1 MKCQHMMLRWKNKEE
16 IKMSL
21 TQTKAKELSAILD
34 ANPEQAREWLTLEPE
49 KAVVEINK
57 LGHSFTYEELKEYGR
72 AIKAAA
78 GDLSDSELENVAGGV
93 AVDAEADAIHPVVI
107 LPAVIRPLPLIQPTP
122 SPIVVRPLPITNVK
136 W

>member
-1 MKCQHMMLRWKNKEE
+1 
-16 IKMSL
+16 MSL